1 MIIDNDNHAFG
12 FEFVYDTLEIYENCV
27 FFIHTDHKRNCI
39 LQKISI
45 VYCLYYKMF
54 SITQS

>member
-39 LQKISI
+39 LQKNIN
-45 VYCLYYKMF
+45 CLLLVL
-54 SITQS
+54 